1 MQSGSFDGFPGS
13 LPLVQSNN
21 FPFRGIVVK
30 FSRGEYRRRV
40 LMGRGAGGCSRW
52 NVSIF
57 SWAFFKFFSG
67 SQVCSSLGN
76 PFQCTRYSKD
86 PRRNRESLISST
98 SYSTSSLI
106 ITGGEAAV

>member
-1 MQSGSFDGFPGS
+1 
-13 LPLVQSNN
+13 
-21 FPFRGIVVK
+21 
-30 FSRGEYRRRV
+30 
-40 LMGRGAGGCSRW
+40 MGRGAGGCSRW
-52 NVSIF
+52 NVLIF

-67 SQVCSSLGN
+67 SQVSSSLGN

-106 ITGGEAAV
+106 ITGGEAVVCFEMGRRVVCVRLSEIRGKQGVLISRC